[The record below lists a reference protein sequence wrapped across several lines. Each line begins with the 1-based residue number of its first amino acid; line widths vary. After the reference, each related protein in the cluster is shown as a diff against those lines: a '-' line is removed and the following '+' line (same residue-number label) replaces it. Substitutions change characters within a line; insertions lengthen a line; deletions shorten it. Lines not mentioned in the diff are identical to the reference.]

1 MQFSE
6 NSETSEISES
16 MLRFETEFL
25 DAGFECRG
33 LHIEKRRGPIRPANA
48 PVAPLYG
55 LANDRNLGLV
65 E

>member
-1 MQFSE
+1 
-6 NSETSEISES
+6 
-16 MLRFETEFL
+16 MLRIETEFL

-55 LANDRNLGLV
+55 LPNDRNLGLV
-65 E
+65 ARAGQRPVIATAA